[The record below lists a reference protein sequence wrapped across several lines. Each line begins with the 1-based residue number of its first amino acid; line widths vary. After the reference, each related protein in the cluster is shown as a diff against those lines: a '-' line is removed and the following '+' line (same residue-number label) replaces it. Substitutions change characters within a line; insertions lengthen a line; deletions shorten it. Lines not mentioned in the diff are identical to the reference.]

1 MDRKI
6 IVARCHEI
14 QLAMGT
20 KDHSRLERIPEMG
33 MAVQLALHIRGL
45 PLLEYSLVKLVASS
59 LIGIPTLAVER
70 VTRLL
75 AEIGFVRLM
84 QDGKSIKS
92 VLPTV
97 PFFEELYDG
106 LGEYFVNESK
116 ADEFETMTLQIV
128 DRLAGAPQNADSL
141 ASALGAARRDF
152 DNSIE
157 LGTKSS
163 YLLKQRHRSRDILMN
178 PTYFTENA
186 DIFADQVAKSGAK
199 TVQNTLALLKRAQGW
214 PLKLIEA
221 TGEIGGTKVS
231 VDEIALLK
239 RLAQDGMVKPPSI
252 VTSHAGTSMFMFTP
266 TPGLVNVSPLKREQ
280 YERALAIVSA
290 VRQGELLPNKYAIRN
305 PGALLYRLMTDL
317 ELRPTSDYAEQ
328 YQNLVFLRIA
338 KLEKLSNG
346 WHQLKVI
353 DTPENRESLR
363 IAHKLVQGD
372 KISDLAIDKEAV
384 TAMTGSQSY
393 VESLVSAKVL
403 RERETITLST
413 ETQNELAQLLLE
425 GI

>member
-1 MDRKI
+1 
-6 IVARCHEI
+6 
-14 QLAMGT
+14 
-20 KDHSRLERIPEMG
+20 
-33 MAVQLALHIRGL
+33 
-45 PLLEYSLVKLVASS
+45 
-59 LIGIPTLAVER
+59 VER

-141 ASALGAARRDF
+141 ASALGAARKDF

-199 TVQNTLALLKRAQGW
+199 TVQNTLTLLKRAQGW

-266 TPGLVNVSPLKREQ
+266 TPGLVNISPLKREQ